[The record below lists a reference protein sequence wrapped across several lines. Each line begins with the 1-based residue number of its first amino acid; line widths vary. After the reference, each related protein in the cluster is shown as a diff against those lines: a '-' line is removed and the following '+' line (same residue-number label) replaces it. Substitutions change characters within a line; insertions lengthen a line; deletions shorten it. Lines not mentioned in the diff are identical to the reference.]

1 MGERC
6 SPYYNKI
13 WPTIKVGTTFNFF
26 RPTIKVGPTEQ
37 VGTTETRHAGVSEY
51 FCFT

>member
-1 MGERC
+1 MVGTTFK
-6 SPYYNKI
+6 YV
-13 WPTIKVGTTFNFF
+13 WPTVKVGTTFKYVW
-26 RPTIKVGPTEQ
+26 PTIK

>member
-1 MGERC
+1 MVGTTFKYVW
-6 SPYYNKI
+6 PTVTVGTTFKYV
-13 WPTIKVGTTFNFF
+13 WPTIK
-26 RPTIKVGPTEQ
+26 